1 MIARAGGLKPTAYAP
16 GARIVRREIGN
27 VAIDLVQALAKP
39 GSDQDILLQ
48 EGDVI
53 IVPEQQFTVKVVGEV
68 GFSTSL
74 VYEDGKKID
83 WYVDRAG
90 GYLENADKKRTRVV
104 HPNGLSFANKGGH
117 KVLPGSTIVV
127 PGRAAAGGTEHA
139 GNSEGHRGDSRQPG
153 HGMAGGGSGDELRSG
168 TRMER
173 VLWTS

>member
-1 MIARAGGLKPTAYAP
+1 M
-16 GARIVRREIGN
+16 
-27 VAIDLVQALAKP
+27 
-39 GSDQDILLQ
+39 
-48 EGDVI
+48 I

-74 VYEDGKKID
+74 VYEDGKKIN

-127 PGRAAAGGTEHA
+127 PVEPPP
-139 GNSEGHRGDSRQPG
+139 EGPTHPGDREGDRRGPRQPG
-153 HGMAGGGSGDELRSG
+153 HGVVGDRSGDELG
-168 TRMER
+168 
-173 VLWTS
+173 